1 MNLRSELIALS
12 SPFKSGI
19 EWVQSAGG
27 NTSVKDQE
35 IMQIKASGMRL
46 SDINAERG
54 AVDVNHKK
62 VSAYFYDESLELKN
76 PNKESKE
83 FVTSCIVGSDQ
94 FLPSMETGFHAV
106 LDTYVVHTHPMYL
119 NVILCSKGGEHI
131 INDLFN
137 DQTFIPYVTPGYP
150 LSKAIAHS
158 DKKKLIFLENHGLIS
173 HSNNRQ
179 EAIDLHLSVNE
190 KLSLEFPE
198 IDYLPLEKL
207 EDGSYCFTDKDGLL
221 EVLSSLDLKN
231 NLFPDQA
238 VFLHNKIGTAD
249 APIQIVNN
257 QIFYRLSDKKVMG
270 VHEVL
275 YSVLWI
281 LKAQKMNNLEPKYI
295 SDAAVAEILGLDM
308 EKYRQSL

>member
-12 SPFKSGI
+12 NPFKSGI

-27 NTSVKDQE
+27 NTSVKDQLLME
-35 IMQIKASGMRL
+35 IKASGMRL
-46 SDINAERG
+46 SDINEDRG

-62 VSAYFYDESLELKN
+62 VSTYFYDESLELNN

-106 LDTYVVHTHPMYL
+106 LNKYVVHTHPMYL
-119 NVILCSKGGEHI
+119 NVILCSKGGEEI
-131 INDLFN
+131 INDLFKE
-137 DQTFIPYVTPGYP
+137 QTYIPYITPGYP
-150 LSKAIAHS
+150 LSKAIARS

-173 HSNNRQ
+173 HSDNLQ
-179 EAIDLHLSVNE
+179 EAIDLHLGVTE
-190 KLSLEFPE
+190 KLDYKFPA
-198 IDYLPLEKL
+198 INYLPLERIAEEK
-207 EDGSYCFTDKDGLL
+207 YCFTDTDGLL
-221 EVLSSLDLKN
+221 EVLNDVDLKDQ
-231 NLFPDQA
+231 LFPDQA
-238 VFLHNKIGTAD
+238 VFLHNKIGSGEF
-249 APIQIVNN
+249 PIQIEK
-257 QIFYRLSDKKVMG
+257 DKIMYSLPDQKVMG

-281 LKAQKMNNLEPKYI
+281 LNAQKMNNLAPKYI